1 MGWVS
6 WGASGER
13 ASGAISMFERLGKVI
28 YWAACAVSGLLAV
41 LGILLLLFGNAPNQW
56 FFSAILLGGALLV
69 WLSGRAVLYIFAN
82 R

>member
-1 MGWVS
+1 
-6 WGASGER
+6 
-13 ASGAISMFERLGKVI
+13 MFERLGKVI

-41 LGILLLLFGNAPNQW
+41 LGILTLVSSDDSGKW
-56 FFSAILLGGALLV
+56 FLSVIWLGGALLV